1 MKPLFDG
8 SKAVV
13 LFNRGSEA
21 GKIRVAFEEIGLA
34 ASGRALVRDLWQRAD
49 LGTFE
54 RSFEAPVGAHDVVVV
69 RIAPAP

>member
-1 MKPLFDG
+1 
-8 SKAVV
+8 
-13 LFNRGSEA
+13 
-21 GKIRVAFEEIGLA
+21 VAFEEIGLA